1 MMAKIANGSIS
12 FIRSKAKLVMLVV
25 IAVFCSATIYAA
37 AANSD
42 TVTVEIDGVTSQV
55 VTMRTDAEEIL
66 AQLGVELNENDIV
79 DLSGFVSGEDSTIKV
94 LKAHSFTVKCNSDE
108 PIELIG
114 NGTVGSALEQNGFI
128 IDKDDYINVAQE
140 TMLTDNL
147 EVIIKHAFDVHIVIG
162 EEKVDVRIA
171 NGTVSDALD
180 KAVVTIDDD
189 DIISIPLD
197 SALEPDMFI
206 RITRVET
213 KVRVEEVVMP
223 FKTITK
229 DDYTMF
235 TDQAKLE
242 VKGVNGQQ
250 TITYHDRYIDGV
262 IYDSTAVSSV
272 VNVKPVDEVKIVGT
286 KKRADSFGSTY
297 ILPNGRKTISTLKP
311 PATVQFDGNAPVS
324 YKYKLVGTASA
335 YSGPGRTATGKGVR
349 PGYIAVNPNQIP
361 YGTKLWI
368 VSNDGKY
375 VYGYASAEDTGGF
388 TKWTGNRAT
397 ICDLYFPDRA
407 SMNAFGRRSVT
418 IYVL

>member
-1 MMAKIANGSIS
+1 MAKIKNESIS

-25 IAVFCSATIYAA
+25 IAILCSATIYAA

-42 TVTVEIDGVTSQV
+42 TITVEVDGVTSQV

-66 AQLGVELNENDIV
+66 AQVGIEITEDDIV
-79 DLSGFVSGEDSTIKV
+79 DLSAFVSGEDSTIKV
-94 LKAHSFTVKCNSDE
+94 YKSHKFTIKDGNSE
-108 PIELIG
+108 PVECIG
-114 NGTVGSALEQNGFI
+114 NGTVGFALIQNGFTL
-128 IDKDDYINVAQE
+128 KDGDIVNVSSE
-140 TMLTDNL
+140 DMLSDDL
-147 EVIIKHAFDVHIVIG
+147 EIAITRAFDVKLV
-162 EEKVDVRIA
+162 VDNETIDIRIA
-171 NGTVSDALD
+171 GGKVSDAID

-197 SALEPDMFI
+197 SALEPDMII

-213 KVRVEEVVMP
+213 KVRVETVTM
-223 FKTITK
+223 KYNTITK
-229 DDYTMF
+229 KDNTMF
-235 TDQAKLE
+235 TDQAKIE

-250 TITYHDRYIDGV
+250 TITYHDRYVDGEL
-262 IYDSTAVSSV
+262 YDSRAVSSV
-272 VNVKPVDEVKIVGT
+272 IDVKPTDEVKIVGT
-286 KKRADSFGSTY
+286 KKRAESFGSTY
-297 ILPNGRKTISTLKP
+297 VLPNGRKTISTLKP

-324 YKYKLVGTASA
+324 YRYKLVGTASA

-349 PGYIAVNPNQIP
+349 PGYIAVNPKQIP
-361 YGTKLWI
+361 YGTKMWI
-368 VSNDGKY
+368 VSNDGRY

-407 SMNAFGRRSVT
+407 SMNAFGRRQVT

>member
-1 MMAKIANGSIS
+1 MAKIKKEGIA
-12 FIRSKAKLVMLVV
+12 FIKSKAKLVMLVA
-25 IAVFCSATIYAA
+25 IAILCSATIYAA

-42 TVTVEIDGVTSQV
+42 TITVEIDGVTSQV

-66 AQLGVELNENDIV
+66 AQLGVEINENDIV
-79 DLSGFVSGEDSTIKV
+79 DLSGFVSGEDSKIKV
-94 LKAHSFTVKCNSDE
+94 LKAHKFTVKCNGAE
-108 PIELIG
+108 PVELIG
-114 NGTVGSALEQNGFI
+114 NGTVGYALEQNGFTL
-128 IDKDDYINVAQE
+128 DNDDYISIPAE

-147 EVIIKHAFDVHIVIG
+147 EIVINHAFDVHIVIG

-171 NGTVSDALD
+171 TGTVSDALD

-213 KVRVEEVVMP
+213 KVRVEEVAMP
-223 FKTITK
+223 FETITK
-229 DDYTMF
+229 NDSTMF

-272 VNVKPVDEVKIVGT
+272 VTVKPVNEVKIVGT
-286 KKRADSFGSTY
+286 IKRADSFGSTY
-297 ILPNGRKTISTLKP
+297 TLPNGRKTISTLKP
-311 PATVQFDGNAPVS
+311 PETVQFDGNVPVS
-324 YKYKLVGTASA
+324 YKYMLVGTASA
-335 YSGPGRTATGKGVR
+335 YSGPGSTATGKGVR

-361 YGTKLWI
+361 YGTKMWI

-407 SMNAFGRRSVT
+407 SMNAFGRRTVT
-418 IYVL
+418 IYVF